1 VNVLL
6 ISPEIES
13 GENLQ
18 EGIMFA
24 NLRIRELEKETL
36 FLSEMLQESL
46 QILFQQ
52 LNKKQQLIFIE
63 AASLLS
69 QGGYSINKLSEIISD
84 KLGNT
89 FSSTKWN
96 LTQLRKKGLFLMDG
110 NRGNTKTTLY
120 LSDIGSSLFSLFS
133 QKSYKNW

>member
-1 VNVLL
+1 MNVLL
-6 ISPEIES
+6 VSPDRES

-24 NLRIRELEKETL
+24 NLRIRELEKEAL
-36 FLSEMLQESL
+36 FLFEMLQESL

-63 AASLLS
+63 TASLLS
-69 QGGYSINKLSEIISD
+69 QEEYSINKLSEIISK
-84 KLGNT
+84 KLGNA
-89 FSSTKWN
+89 FSSTKWS

-120 LSDIGSSLFSLFS
+120 LSDIGSSLFSLIS
-133 QKSYKNW
+133 QKSNKN

>member
-6 ISPEIES
+6 VSPDRES

-24 NLRIRELEKETL
+24 NLRIRELEKEAL
-36 FLSEMLQESL
+36 FLFEMLQESL

-63 AASLLS
+63 TASLLS
-69 QGGYSINKLSEIISD
+69 QGEYSINKLSEIISK

-120 LSDIGSSLFSLFS
+120 LSDIGSSLFSLIS
-133 QKSYKNW
+133 QKSNKN